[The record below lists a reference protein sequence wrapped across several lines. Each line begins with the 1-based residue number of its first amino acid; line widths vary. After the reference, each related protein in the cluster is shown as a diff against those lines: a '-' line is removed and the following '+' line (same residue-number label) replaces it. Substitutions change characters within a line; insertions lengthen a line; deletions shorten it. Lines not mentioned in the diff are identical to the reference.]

1 MDRIETAKIDQLL
14 KESQELRE
22 RCCSKR
28 SEITDI
34 FSKLGYSLFDNVAD
48 YPDGLLVSP
57 ELLEHKDWADHA
69 NYDDEDEILYIYGL
83 LELPIFVGDNDWK
96 KGYHLIGL

>member
-22 RCCSKR
+22 SYCSKR
-28 SEITDI
+28 SEIIDI
-34 FSKLGYSLFDNVAD
+34 LCGLGYSFFDNVFD

-57 ELLEHKDWADHA
+57 ELLGHNDWADYA
-69 NYDDEDEILYIYGL
+69 VFDDEDGTWDISGL
-83 LELPIFVGDNDWK
+83 HLPAFVGDNNWWM

>member
-22 RCCSKR
+22 SYYSKK
-28 SEITDI
+28 SEIVDI
-34 FSKLGYSLFDNVAD
+34 FGKLGYSFFGDVSD

-57 ELLEHKDWADHA
+57 ELLKHRDWADHA
-69 NYDDEDEILYIYGL
+69 NFDDEDEIWHIYEL